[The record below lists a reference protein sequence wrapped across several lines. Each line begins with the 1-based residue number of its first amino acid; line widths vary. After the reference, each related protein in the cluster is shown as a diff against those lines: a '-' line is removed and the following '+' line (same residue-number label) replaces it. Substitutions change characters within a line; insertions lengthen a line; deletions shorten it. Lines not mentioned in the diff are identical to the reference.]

1 MTKRRRIFVS
11 ITAALLLLAA
21 FLAWYS
27 YDRFSPRADRII
39 LLVPDGTSFSN
50 SGVTVWLD
58 AGSEEGLHV
67 VPMHDSNFIRSIFSR
82 PPCAGVIL
90 PDSIHG
96 KASDLFVGAIHDYVA
111 SGGHLMLVYD
121 AAAESLEGFY
131 PGDRSRLSDLAG
143 VDYALSKTLG
153 SSMIQSGDVSG
164 AITVMDELGVPP
176 GKYFPFVQPKPAK
189 SGASVPVE
197 TQIRRYQY
205 GSLPYPSFVTSGDYS
220 GQVLLH
226 SLAGVVA
233 GQHPYQKGSVLFVNL
248 PLGYLKDNTDGLPLH
263 AFLKYFATHTL
274 GLPYLLAVPDGVGG
288 LVLNW
293 HVDSNAAVKSLQE
306 LESWTIVQQ
315 GPYSVDITAGPDTY
329 AIGDG
334 KGFDVLHNPASQ
346 DLIRTHSLRG
356 DEIGSHGGWIHNYF
370 AAHVETDP
378 PKEMVKYLELNKAAL
393 EKVTG
398 KPVVEYSAPNGDQPV
413 WVTHWLDDHGFLAYY
428 FTGDTGMAPTQDY
441 RGGRRTG
448 KNIWAFPIVQL
459 DRAASFEELSAE
471 DVPFS
476 VIQQWLE
483 ALTDFVVGHQQ
494 VRLAYF
500 HPPGI
505 LAYRQEVHN
514 WLEITAQLKAKGDFR
529 WYTMTQMANF
539 LNSRKQVRWRLT
551 ERDGLASLEAAD
563 PKTLAHQTWRFPGD
577 KFEEPT
583 VVHGSATV
591 RQNGSAWLVVAGEGT
606 QLELQARVLNR

>member
-1 MTKRRRIFVS
+1 M
-11 ITAALLLLAA
+11 
-21 FLAWYS
+21 
-27 YDRFSPRADRII
+27 
-39 LLVPDGTSFSN
+39 
-50 SGVTVWLD
+50 
-58 AGSEEGLHV
+58 
-67 VPMHDSNFIRSIFSR
+67 
-82 PPCAGVIL
+82 
-90 PDSIHG
+90 
-96 KASDLFVGAIHDYVA
+96 
-111 SGGHLMLVYD
+111 
-121 AAAESLEGFY
+121 
-131 PGDRSRLSDLAG
+131 
-143 VDYALSKTLG
+143 
-153 SSMIQSGDVSG
+153 
-164 AITVMDELGVPP
+164 
-176 GKYFPFVQPKPAK
+176 
-189 SGASVPVE
+189 
-197 TQIRRYQY
+197 
-205 GSLPYPSFVTSGDYS
+205 
-220 GQVLLH
+220 
-226 SLAGVVA
+226 
-233 GQHPYQKGSVLFVNL
+233 
-248 PLGYLKDNTDGLPLH
+248 PLGYLKLNTDGLPLH

-274 GLPYLLAVPDGVGG
+274 SLPYLLAVPDGVGG

-293 HVDSNAAVKSLQE
+293 HVDSNAAIKSLQE

-334 KGFDVLHNPASQ
+334 KGFDVLHNPVSQ

-378 PKEMVKYLELNKAAL
+378 PKDMVKYLELNKAAL

-514 WLEITAQLKAKGDFR
+514 WLEITAQLKAQGRFR

-563 PKTLAHQTWRFPGD
+563 PKTLAHQAWRFPTN
-577 KFEEPT
+577 KYSEPT
-583 VVHGSATV
+583 VVRGSATV
-591 RQNGSAWLVVAGEGT
+591 QH
-606 QLELQARVLNR
+606 